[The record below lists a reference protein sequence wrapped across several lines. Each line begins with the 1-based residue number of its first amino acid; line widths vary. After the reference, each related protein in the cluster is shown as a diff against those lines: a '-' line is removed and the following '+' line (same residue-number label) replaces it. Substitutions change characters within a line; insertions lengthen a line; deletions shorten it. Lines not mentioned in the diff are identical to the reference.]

1 MTNLILTISGD
12 KNEENNVLKNI
23 IDINKWINDMDY
35 QYLVYTN
42 YEMSNTIFSKF
53 TYFNEMFYNLQEKI
67 KEYDFLMLLDGDD
80 EFLPEKIGYINKLL
94 KTDKYDYIHNYAIYD
109 NKNYKWNGIN
119 NNNSCITIRTSKINF
134 DFYKNTKSLSDYFLW
149 LSVCSDRKKI
159 LDLEKA
165 LTLIH
170 NKSYNYTRYADYMSK
185 RYFLRLNDLQ
195 HLYEKFKMTDYAKNI
210 KKEYLKYKYILHA
223 KSTINGFPDLF
234 TYLHRKEDTDFF
246 IKREYDL
253 RVK

>member
-1 MTNLILTISGD
+1 MENLILTISGD

-23 IDINKWINDMDY
+23 QDINNWIGDMDY

-42 YEMSNTIFSKF
+42 YEIPKTIISKF
-53 TYFNEMFYNLQEKI
+53 TYFNEMFYNLQKTI
-67 KEYDFLMLLDGDD
+67 KEYDFLMILDGDD
-80 EFLPEKIGYINKLL
+80 QFFPEKIGYINKLL
-94 KTDKYDYIHNYAIYD
+94 QTGKYDYIHNYAQYD
-109 NKNYKWNGIN
+109 NQNYKWNGI

-134 DFYKNTKSLSDYFLW
+134 DFYENTKSLSDYLLW
-149 LSVCSDRKKI
+149 LSVLGGNGKI
-159 LDLEKA
+159 LNLEKV

-170 NKSYNYTRYADYMSK
+170 NKSYTYSQYADYMSK

-234 TYLHRKEDTDFF
+234 IYLHKKEDTEFF